1 MSFVVLF
8 FLCDYKLVNYVAT
21 TTDFRLLSSCRS
33 DQSCCLVIC
42 LFVCLFVERL
52 IYSMS
57 ERQSCIRNRNLN
69 FVFCCRGDLNV
80 FHFILFLAVASHL
93 SHGGRCR
100 CFYFTSFII
109 SGSFYFFCY
118 FFQYR
123 VVRFCTTNAPPHN
136 AVHPHNFFV
145 SFPRLVPSVTLI
157 RFLGKIFRRS
167 THLSPVFSVSFFDDW
182 TIEIYVSV

>member
-1 MSFVVLF
+1 VSLTIWGKTPEHGTNLTIKSLCHLFF

-21 TTDFRLLSSCRS
+21 TTDFRLLSSCRF

-52 IYSMS
+52 IYSMN

-69 FVFCCRGDLNV
+69 LVFCCRGDLNV

-109 SGSFYFFCY
+109 SGSFYFFAIS
-118 FFQYR
+118 FSIVSLDF
-123 VVRFCTTNAPPHN
+123 VPPTHLPHN
-136 AVHPHNFFV
+136 AVYPHNFFV
-145 SFPRLVPSVTLI
+145 SFSKVGSVRYT
-157 RFLGKIFRRS
+157 
-167 THLSPVFSVSFFDDW
+167 D
-182 TIEIYVSV
+182 